1 MSVLVSE
8 VMANDVLTIA
18 PDAPLEQAA
27 AEMRLGRVRHLP
39 VVDPKGK
46 LVGMLSSFDVM
57 KGLST
62 RRGAQVVDVM
72 SLRLFSVREDDGA
85 SAAAKLMRTKKV
97 GCLPVI
103 DEKGRLV
110 GLVTESDFLAIAER
124 ALANRPL
131 VP

>member
-8 VMANDVLTIA
+8 VMANDVLTIT

-57 KGLST
+57 KGLAT
-62 RRGAQVVDVM
+62 KRGAQVVDVM
-72 SLRLFSVREDDGA
+72 SLRLFSVRDDDA
-85 SAAAKLMRTKKV
+85 ATAAAKLMRTKKI
-97 GCLPVI
+97 GSLPVL

-124 ALANRPL
+124 ALAGRSL

>member
-8 VMANDVLTIA
+8 VMANDVLTIT

-57 KGLST
+57 KGLAT
-62 RRGAQVVDVM
+62 KRGAQVVDVM
-72 SLRLFSVREDDGA
+72 SLRLFSVRDDDA
-85 SAAAKLMRTKKV
+85 ATAAAKLMRTKKI
-97 GCLPVI
+97 GSLPVL

-110 GLVTESDFLAIAER
+110 GLGTESDFLAIA
-124 ALANRPL
+124 
-131 VP
+131 